1 MPRADS
7 QRLTP
12 RRVVTSDRTTNT
24 ARFVPTNSITRFIFV
39 FRLRPRVTSTQ
50 QAQSQI
56 PDLLTFRRRS
66 RQIGADDK
74 RSRRL
79 VGPACANNC
88 PSQKLKTC
96 LCSIRA
102 NRALFGVF
110 RGTEPGPSCDR
121 WCHNGKIVTARYP
134 GSDFELEDSFE
145 PGQVPRGAVGNIGD
159 ILEPDTAD
167 LRIIEA
173 GLDCHDVP
181 DPEDVRRAGAH
192 PGGFMDFQSESM
204 ARAVKETL
212 HPAAALAGLIPFAFK
227 QLHYRLMHFRRG
239 SSGLHLFKGYFLT

>member
-102 NRALFGVF
+102 NRALLACSV
-110 RGTEPGPSCDR
+110 
-121 WCHNGKIVTARYP
+121 A
-134 GSDFELEDSFE
+134 L
-145 PGQVPRGAVGNIGD
+145 
-159 ILEPDTAD
+159 
-167 LRIIEA
+167 
-173 GLDCHDVP
+173 
-181 DPEDVRRAGAH
+181 RRAQAVT
-192 PGGFMDFQSESM
+192 GGVTMEKLSQFDIRVQTSSSKTRSNRVRF
-204 ARAVKETL
+204 RVV
-212 HPAAALAGLIPFAFK
+212 PLAI
-227 QLHYRLMHFRRG
+227 
-239 SSGLHLFKGYFLT
+239 